1 MKVIKKYVCSIVI
14 SLVTIVLF
22 SSEVLTVKAAYNY
35 DADGKVITSAES
47 IVATHVIDVSNLKD
61 TNGNLVSNLE
71 NGYQLGELVDVDT
84 FENRI
89 YLVDNLNNK
98 IAVLDENYN
107 LITVFPNDESEDK
120 LKQPKGIF
128 VTDTYIYVCDYGNER
143 VAIFNHQ
150 YTLVQEVYAPEDTA
164 FKDYKFRPK
173 KIAVNRTGRMYV
185 IAEGINEGIIDFN
198 PDGTFSRYYGMNST
212 NISGW
217 AAFWRLFTSERQRA
231 VQGFNFGKSLIN
243 LCIDSDEYVYTVSA
257 FDKGSSTNVIKR
269 LNYKGSDIL
278 TRNGYVP
285 QIGDIEIIDGSDK
298 TVSVPTGNSHFVD
311 IDVNDYGTY
320 IALDQTR
327 GRIFGYDFEGNLLYV
342 AGELATATSG
352 ITNSQKS
359 KFLKPE
365 ALCYFG
371 DKILVVDSQGK
382 NMIVFEFTTFGNLV
396 NQATSLYYN
405 DEYAL
410 AAEVW
415 KEVLALNSNYYL
427 GYSGIG
433 KAQLREGKYKEAMKN
448 LKLGNDKYNYSR
460 AYEQYR
466 YEKMS
471 KILPYIIGI
480 VLIGGFDWLGY
491 SIYKS
496 IKKNQKEE

>member
-1 MKVIKKYVCSIVI
+1 MKMIKKYICMMLLLVCTTLIG
-14 SLVTIVLF
+14 
-22 SSEVLTVKAAYNY
+22 SSEVLVVKAAYNY

-47 IVATHVIDVSNLKD
+47 MVATDVIDVSNLKD
-61 TNGNLVSNLE
+61 ENGNLVSSLE

-84 FENRI
+84 FENKI
-89 YLVDNLNNK
+89 YLVDNSNSKIVVLNQ
-98 IAVLDENYN
+98 NYHFV
-107 LITVFPNDESEDK
+107 TTFPSEESDVV

-128 VTDTYIYVCDYGNER
+128 VTNAYIYVCDYGNER
-143 VAIFNHQ
+143 VVIFNHQ
-150 YTLVQEVYAPEDTA
+150 YELVQEVYAPEDTA

-173 KIAVNRTGRMYV
+173 KITVNRTGRMYV

-198 PDGTFSRYYGMNST
+198 PDGTFSRYYGMNAT

-217 AAFWRLFTSERQRA
+217 AAFWRLFTSEKQRA

-243 LCIDSDEYVYTVSA
+243 LCIDQDEYVYTVSA
-257 FDKGSSTNVIKR
+257 FDKGSGTNVIKR

-285 QIGDIEIIDGSDK
+285 QIGDIEIMDGSDK

-327 GRIFGYDFEGNLLYV
+327 GRIFGYDFEGNLLYI
-342 AGELATATSG
+342 AGELATANSG

-371 DKILVVDSQGK
+371 EQIIVVDSQGK
-382 NMIVFEFTTFGNLV
+382 NIIVFEFTTFGKLV
-396 NQATSLYYN
+396 NQATQLYYN

-471 KILPYIIGI
+471 KILPYIIG
-480 VLIGGFDWLGY
+480 VMLIGGVTWLGY
-491 SIYKS
+491 SIYKN